1 MQSRLPRRAAVRRG
15 ALRALAVAAARPLA
29 STLLG
34 VSTPERR
41 LHEGRPVINRAE
53 FQRQLGIARATA
65 ERWYQ
70 DRAENG
76 HPEAVLRD
84 GRRLFF
90 DEAEL
95 LAFGRAQQE
104 RRTNPA
110 ARITRDGRTLITRAE
125 LARITG
131 LGEQHLASLY
141 SQRAESGH
149 PEAVLRDGQWLYFDE
164 LACREW
170 HDRYRAAK
178 VATLTEVDR
187 GGDPDELVGIQE
199 AARVLGYAR
208 KQSIDSYRA
217 RNIGYF
223 PDPDATEPNR
233 WARRTLWAFAD
244 RRSRPGR
251 AGHADT
257 HSPERASGRTS

>member
-1 MQSRLPRRAAVRRG
+1 MRSRFRVGAPLQRGGLRVLVAAV
-15 ALRALAVAAARPLA
+15 AWPLG
-29 STLLG
+29 STLLR
-34 VSTPERR
+34 VTTPERR
-41 LHEGRPVINRAE
+41 THEGRPVINRAE
-53 FQRQLGIARATA
+53 FMRQLGIARATA

-70 DRAENG
+70 DRAANG
-76 HPEAVLRD
+76 HPEPVLRD

-90 DEAEL
+90 DEDTL
-95 LAFGRAQQE
+95 LSWGRAQVE
-104 RRTNPA
+104 RRTSPP
-110 ARITRDGRTLITRAE
+110 ARITRDGRSLITRAE

-131 LGEQHLASLY
+131 LSEQHLAGLY
-141 SQRAESGH
+141 SQRADSGH
-149 PEAVLRDGQWLYFDE
+149 PETAHREGQIVYFDE
-164 LACREW
+164 DQVREW
-170 HDRYRAAK
+170 HERYRHAK

-187 GGDPDELVGIQE
+187 SGDPDELVGIRE

-208 KQSIDSYRA
+208 KQSIESYRS

-251 AGHADT
+251 AGHSST
-257 HSPERASGRTS
+257 RTT

>member
-1 MQSRLPRRAAVRRG
+1 MPARVPLSARARRG
-15 ALRALAVAAARPLA
+15 ALRALAAAAAHPLA
-29 STLLG
+29 STLLR
-34 VSTPERR
+34 VSKPERR
-41 LHEGRPVINRAE
+41 VHEGRPVINRAE

-76 HPEAVLRD
+76 HPEPVLRD

-90 DEAEL
+90 DETEL
-95 LAFGRAQQE
+95 LAWGRGQLE
-104 RRTNPA
+104 RRSPPP
-110 ARITRDGRTLITRAE
+110 RITRDGRTLITRAE

-141 SQRAESGH
+141 SQRTENGH
-149 PEAVLRDGQWLYFDE
+149 PEAVLQEGRWLYFDE

-170 HDRYRAAK
+170 HDRYTAAK
-178 VATLTEVDR
+178 LATLSEVDR
-187 GGDPDELVGIQE
+187 SGDPDELVEIRE

-208 KQSIDSYRA
+208 KESIDSYRS
-217 RNIGYF
+217 RNVGYF

>member
-1 MQSRLPRRAAVRRG
+1 MPSRFPRGAPARRG
-15 ALRALAVAAARPLA
+15 GLRALAAAAARPLA
-29 STLLG
+29 STLLR

-41 LHEGRPVINRAE
+41 MHEGRPVINRAE

-70 DRAENG
+70 DRASNG
-76 HPEAVLRD
+76 HPEPVLRE

-95 LAFGRAQQE
+95 LAWGRAQQE
-104 RRTNPA
+104 RRTPPP
-110 ARITRDGRTLITRAE
+110 RITRDGHTLITRAE

-131 LGEQHLASLY
+131 VSEQHLAGLY

-149 PEAVLRDGQWLYFDE
+149 PEAVHREGQFLYFDE
-164 LACREW
+164 AECREW
-170 HDRYRAAK
+170 HDRYTAAK
-178 VATLTEVDR
+178 LATLTEVDR
-187 GGDPDELVGIQE
+187 SGDADELVGIRE

-208 KQSIDSYRA
+208 KQSIESYRS

-233 WARRTLWAFAD
+233 WFRRTLWAFAD

-251 AGHADT
+251 AGHAAT
-257 HSPERASGRTS
+257 RLSERS